1 MVISLEDFHRALSDD
16 ELVPHFQPIA
26 ALRTGALAGF
36 EVLARWSHR
45 VHGEFLPSNL
55 IELAETNGLI
65 DELCEQVFSKAF
77 AAFAAAP
84 EHLRLSINVLPA
96 QFETMRLPRFLQRL
110 AEAANF
116 SLTRLTVE
124 MTESALVQNLR
135 ASEAAC
141 NELKELGCRL
151 SLDDFGTGY
160 SSLAHLQSLPF
171 DELKID
177 RSFVSKMS
185 NRRESRKIVAAIIG
199 LGNTLGLSTVAEGIE
214 TAAQSDILL
223 WLGCELGQGWH
234 FGRPSPF
241 HIVPTIIAKS
251 PRPAAPGLATPGEDW
266 AVSSLEALPTL
277 RLAQLQA
284 IYDGAPIGLCFT
296 DCDFRFVSLNQK
308 LADMNGL
315 SVAEHLGRTVQEV
328 MPELLPHV
336 ETYLARV
343 LRGEAISDIEVPR
356 PRLAPGGS
364 GWILCSYQPAF
375 DEADDVIGISIS
387 VLDISEK
394 KKAELD
400 LKESEF
406 VQSTII
412 EISGQTLWTMDAS
425 GTNLQMSS
433 AWVQTQPESRN
444 HVRNL
449 GWLEA
454 VHAQDLKA
462 TIRKMKKAVATG
474 QPVDMEYRI
483 QGTDGQWRWMR
494 SRGLPRFAKSGEVIR
509 WYGTFE
515 DIHERKSLELEV
527 KRADAKLR
535 AARQPARGASSD
547 ELLLGRRSLSTTRQI
562 LGEA

>member
-1 MVISLEDFHRALSDD
+1 MVTSLEDLRAALSDD

-26 ALRTGALAGF
+26 ELRTGALAGF
-36 EVLARWSHR
+36 EVLARWNHR
-45 VHGEFLPSNL
+45 LHGEFLPSNL
-55 IELAETNGLI
+55 IELADENGLI
-65 DELCEQVFSKAF
+65 EDFSEQIFSKAF
-77 AAFAAAP
+77 TAFAAAP
-84 EHLRLSINVLPA
+84 KHLKLSINVSPT

-110 AEAANF
+110 ADKADF

-124 MTESALVQNLR
+124 MTESALVQNLA
-135 ASEAAC
+135 ASQTAC

-185 NRRESRKIVAAIIG
+185 NKRESRKIVAAIIG

-241 HIVPTIIAKS
+241 HIVPTIIAKN

-266 AVSSLEALPTL
+266 AVSSLEAFPTL

-296 DCDFRFVSLNQK
+296 DCDFRYVSLNQK

-315 SVAEHLGRTVQEV
+315 SVAEHLGRRLQDVV
-328 MPELLPHV
+328 PELFPYV
-336 ETYLARV
+336 EPYLVRARA
-343 LRGEAISDIEVPR
+343 GEAISGVEVPR
-356 PRLAPGGS
+356 PRGS
-364 GWILCSYQPAF
+364 SDASEWILCSFQPAF
-375 DEADDVIGISIS
+375 DEADDVIGVSVS
-387 VLDISEK
+387 VLDITEK
-394 KKAELD
+394 KKTELD
-400 LKESEF
+400 LSESVF
-406 VQSTII
+406 VQDKMI
-412 EISGQTLWTMDAS
+412 EISGQTLWTMDAA
-425 GTNLQMSS
+425 GTNLQMSC

-444 HVRNL
+444 NVRNL

-454 VHAQDLKA
+454 VHTQDLRD
-462 TIRKMKKAVATG
+462 TIRKMKKAVSTG
-474 QPVDMEYRI
+474 QPIDMEYRI
-483 QGTDGQWRWMR
+483 QSTDGEWRWMR

-509 WYGTFE
+509 WYGTIE
-515 DIHERKSLELEV
+515 DIHERKCLELEA
-527 KRADAKLR
+527 RRDAKRR
-535 AARQPARGASSD
+535 AAEHSVRGDISD
-547 ELLLGRRSLSTTRQI
+547 ELLPGQRSLSKPEQERR
-562 LGEA
+562 EA